1 MHAWLWYETVFLG
14 TFFVCFWISDNVFFC
29 KILSIC
35 CLLNRLCLHFT
46 HVSDGRFKLVSLCQH
61 CIYLHQLFFM
71 TSSEREL
78 VSVYVGLSRMLDT
91 FMQLLAKTMSCF
103 GWVKE
108 VLSVSVWKKQSAV
121 LMFASMCNTLPC
133 LYQAVQT

>member
-1 MHAWLWYETVFLG
+1 MPALY
-14 TFFVCFWISDNVFFC
+14 
-29 KILSIC
+29 LSPPT
-35 CLLNRLCLHFT
+35 L
-46 HVSDGRFKLVSLCQH
+46 
-61 CIYLHQLFFM
+61 FM